1 MARPDPS
8 KRRIETVVT
17 RLDEAEARLDEAEAR
32 LTETERRLRL
42 AHQAVVRT
50 KVTLE
55 RLSKSGLLD

>member
-17 RLDEAEARLDEAEAR
+17 RLDEAEAR

-55 RLSKSGLLD
+55 RLRKSGLLD